1 MSTIIKI
8 KKSSATSAPGSL
20 GTGELAYTY
29 GTGTSSNLG
38 DRLFIGTGT
47 ETAGAA
53 ANIEVV
59 GGKYFIDLLDHTHGT
74 VNASSALIVD
84 SNSKLDVLSID
95 NLKLDGNTITSEN
108 SNGDINITPNGTGSV
123 VLDSLNYPQSDGTAG
138 QFLKTDGS
146 GTLSFST
153 VSTGSS
159 NFTLSAD
166 SGTDDTFNT
175 SETLTFTGGEGI
187 DTTVTNNTITIAS
200 EDATTTNKG
209 IASFNSSD
217 FSVTS
222 GAVSLGSL
230 ANNQLDNSTVS
241 YGGVQLSLGGTDAT
255 PAFDLSDATSYPGD
269 SSLVTVGTVTTGT
282 WNASTIANAYLTNST
297 VSYGGVQLSLGG
309 TDATPAFDLSDATS
323 YPGDS
328 SLVTVGSLNGL
339 TIAASKTI
347 SMGSNRVT
355 NVADP
360 TGAQDSATKS
370 YVDAT
375 VNGLDVKDS
384 VRVGTTANL
393 SATYNNSAG
402 TLIASASGAITID
415 SVSLAIS
422 DRILVKNQT
431 ASAQNGIYKVTT
443 VGSGSA
449 SYVLTRTDD
458 GNTGDKLSGG
468 SFFFIEEGTNNG
480 DNGFVSTHDGIP
492 TLGTTSI
499 VFVQFSGAGQISAG
513 AGISKTGNTLD
524 VEVDGSS
531 IEIVSDT
538 LQVKASGITN
548 TMLAGLIN
556 LTTKVTDILPVG
568 NGGTG
573 ASSLTANRLM
583 IGNGT
588 GAITVLAAGTSGQ
601 VLMSNGSSAPAFA
614 DIDGGTF

>member
-8 KKSSATSAPGSL
+8 KRSSSTTSPTSL
-20 GTGELAYTY
+20 GNGELAYTY
-29 GTGTSSNLG
+29 GTGTSGNLG

-47 ETAGAA
+47 ETAGEA
-53 ANIEVV
+53 ANIEII
-59 GGKYFIDLLDHTHGT
+59 GGKYFIDLLDHSHGT

-84 SNSKLDVLSID
+84 SNSKLNVLSID
-95 NLKLDGNTITSEN
+95 NLKLDGNIISSTN
-108 SNGDINITPNGTGSV
+108 ANGDINITPHGNGSV
-123 VLDSLNYPQSDGTAG
+123 VLDSLSYPQSDGTSG

-146 GTLSFST
+146 GTLSFSNI
-153 VSTGSS
+153 G
-159 NFTLSAD
+159 
-166 SGTDDTFNT
+166 
-175 SETLTFTGGEGI
+175 
-187 DTTVTNNTITIAS
+187 
-200 EDATTTNKG
+200 
-209 IASFNSSD
+209 
-217 FSVTS
+217 
-222 GAVSLGSL
+222 
-230 ANNQLDNSTVS
+230 NNQLDNSTIS

-255 PAFDLSDATSYPGD
+255 PAF
-269 SSLVTVGTVTTGT
+269 
-282 WNASTIANAYLTNST
+282 N
-297 VSYGGVQLSLGG
+297 
-309 TDATPAFDLSDATS
+309 LSDATS

-339 TIAASKTI
+339 TVAASQTI
-347 SMGSNRVT
+347 SMGANIVS

-360 TGAQDSATKS
+360 SSSQDAATKA

-384 VRVGTTANL
+384 VRVGTTTNL
-393 SATYNNSAG
+393 SATYSNSAG
-402 TLIASASGAITID
+402 TLTASSSGAISID
-415 SVSLAIS
+415 SVSLAVS

-458 GNTGDKLSGG
+458 GNTGAKITGG

-480 DNGFVSTHDGIP
+480 DNGYVTTHNGTP

-499 VFVQFSGAGQISAG
+499 VFAQFSGAGQISAG

-524 VEVDGSS
+524 IEVDDSS
-531 IEIVSDT
+531 IEIISDT

-548 TMLAGLIN
+548 AMLSGLIN
-556 LTTKVTDILPVG
+556 LTTKVTGTLPVG

-588 GAITVLAAGTSGQ
+588 GAITVLSSGTAGQ
-601 VLMSNGSSAPAFA
+601 VLMSNGSSAPTFA
-614 DIDGGTF
+614 DVDGGSF

>member
-1 MSTIIKI
+1 MATIIKI
-8 KKSSATSAPGSL
+8 KRSSGTAAPTGL
-20 GTGELAYTY
+20 GNGELGHTY
-29 GTGTSSNLG
+29 GTGTTVNWG

-47 ETAGAA
+47 ETGGVA
-53 ANIEVV
+53 ANIEVI
-59 GGKYFIDLLDHTHGT
+59 GGKYFTDMLNHTQGT
-74 VNASSALIVD
+74 LTASSAIITD
-84 SNSKLDVLSID
+84 SNNKIDVLNVD

-146 GTLSFST
+146 GTLTFGT
-153 VSTGSS
+153 VTS

-175 SETLTFTGGEGI
+175 GESLTFAGGEGI
-187 DTTVTNNTITIAS
+187 DTTVTNNTITIS
-200 EDATTTNKG
+200 GEDATTSNKG

-241 YGGVQLSLGGTDAT
+241 YGGVQLSLGGTDTT
-255 PAFDLSDATSYPGD
+255 PAFDLSDSTAYPGD
-269 SSLVTVGTVTTGT
+269 SSLITVGTVTTGT

-297 VSYGGVQLSLGG
+297 LSYGGVQVSLGG

-328 SLVTVGSLNGL
+328 SLVTVGTLNGL
-339 TIAASKTI
+339 TVAASQTI
-347 SMGSNRVT
+347 SMGANIVT

-360 TGAQDSATKS
+360 SSAQDAATKA

-393 SATYNNSAG
+393 SAAYNNSAG
-402 TLIASASGAITID
+402 TLTASASGAITVD
-415 SVSLAIS
+415 SVSLVVS

-431 ASAQNGIYKVTT
+431 TASQNGIYKVTT

-449 SYVLTRTDD
+449 SYVLTRTID
-458 GNTGDKLSGG
+458 GNTGAELSGG
-468 SFFFIEEGTNNG
+468 VFFFVEEGTLNG
-480 DNGFVSTHDGIP
+480 DNGYVSTHNGTP

-499 VFVQFSGAGQISAG
+499 VFAQFSGAGQISAG
-513 AGISKTGNTLD
+513 AALSKTGNTID
-524 VEVDGSS
+524 VIVDDSS
-531 IEIVSDT
+531 IELGGDYIN
-538 LQVKASGITN
+538 VKALGITN
-548 TMLAGLIN
+548 SMLANTTIN
-556 LTTKVTDILPVG
+556 LTTKVTGMLPVA
-568 NGGTG
+568 NGGIG
-573 ASSLTANRLM
+573 ASSLTANRLIM
-583 IGNGT
+583 ANGT
-588 GAITVLAAGTSGQ
+588 GALSVLGAGTSGQ
-601 VLMSNGSSAPAFA
+601 VMMSNGSSAPVFA

>member
-1 MSTIIKI
+1 MATIIKI
-8 KKSSATSAPGSL
+8 KRSAGTAAPTGL
-20 GTGELAYTY
+20 GNGELGHTY
-29 GTGTSSNLG
+29 GTGTTVNWG

-47 ETAGAA
+47 ETGGVA
-53 ANIEVV
+53 ANIEVI
-59 GGKYFIDLLDHTHGT
+59 GGKYFTDMLNHTQGT
-74 VNASSALIVD
+74 LTASSAIITD
-84 SNSKLDVLSID
+84 SNNKIDVLNVD

-146 GTLSFST
+146 GTLTFGT
-153 VSTGSS
+153 VTS

-175 SETLTFTGGEGI
+175 GESLTFAGGEGI

-200 EDATTTNKG
+200 EDATTSNKG

-269 SSLVTVGTVTTGT
+269 SSLVTVGT
-282 WNASTIANAYLTNST
+282 
-297 VSYGGVQLSLGG
+297 
-309 TDATPAFDLSDATS
+309 
-323 YPGDS
+323 
-328 SLVTVGSLNGL
+328 LNGF
-339 TIAASKTI
+339 TVAASQTI
-347 SMGSNRVT
+347 SMGANIVT

-360 TGAQDSATKS
+360 SSAQDAATKA

-375 VNGLDVKDS
+375 VNGLDVKNS

-393 SATYNNSAG
+393 SASYNNSAG
-402 TLIASASGAITID
+402 TLTASASGAITVD
-415 SVSLAIS
+415 SVALAVS

-431 ASAQNGIYKVTT
+431 TAAQNGIYKVTT

-449 SYVLTRTDD
+449 SYVLTRTVD
-458 GNTGDKLSGG
+458 GNTGAELSGG
-468 SFFFIEEGTNNG
+468 VFFFVEEGTLNG
-480 DNGFVSTHDGIP
+480 DNGYVSTHNGTP

-499 VFVQFSGAGQISAG
+499 VFSQFSGAGQISAG
-513 AGISKTGNTLD
+513 AGMSKTGNTLD
-524 VEVDGSS
+524 VEVDDSS

-548 TMLAGLIN
+548 AMLSGFIN
-556 LTTKVTDILPVG
+556 LTTKVTGALPVG
-568 NGGTG
+568 TGGTG
-573 ASSLTANRLM
+573 SSSLTANRLM